1 MLNIHV
7 MRYYVIILQ
16 QWQNVLKVVFVSP
29 QFTWGVAEEEE
40 GGGGGEEGEEE
51 EVVDQD
57 VKTPLQFFDI
67 HNNIMITS
75 LSLFEQAL

>member
-1 MLNIHV
+1 MLNIRV

-40 GGGGGEEGEEE
+40 GGGEEGEEE

-67 HNNIMITS
+67 QLIIII
-75 LSLFEQAL
+75 